1 MDIPYASPNLNN
13 GDLAPVVDR
22 KSGASDL
29 FNVRTSDVYSPCS
42 YCLTARLFLLCGG
55 FLNCIVALGTGVV
68 YSSIPPNFSNALPPW
83 WGMYGWFFG
92 LAIAGALYFVL
103 AAMVPKPVPLSA

>member
-1 MDIPYASPNLNN
+1 VDIPYASPILNSE
-13 GDLAPVVDR
+13 DSAPIVDR
-22 KSGASDL
+22 KSGAPGI
-29 FNVRTSDVYSPCS
+29 FNVRTSDVPTPRS

-68 YSSIPPNFSNALPPW
+68 FSSVPPNFSNVLPPW
-83 WGMYGWFFG
+83 WGVYGWFFA

-103 AAMVPKPVPLSA
+103 AAMVPTPVPQTA